1 MWLWMIDNQEEP
13 TNLNLSRLVGECHI
27 AAWFYDELIFY
38 ADDCCESHW
47 VRNYNSPQPYA
58 KGKGASLM
66 VADFVSAHYGF
77 LQSCDGNESTHVMF
91 KPGKNWDGYFTN
103 DDV

>member
-1 MWLWMIDNQEEP
+1 MWLWMTDNQEEP
-13 TNLNLSRLVGECHI
+13 TNLNLSRLGGECHI
-27 AAWFYDELIFY
+27 AAWFHDELIFY
-38 ADDCCESHW
+38 ADCCESHW
-47 VRNYNSPQPYA
+47 VRNDNSPQPYA

-91 KPGKNWDGYFTN
+91 KAGKNWDEYFTN